1 MKKIFAAFATIL
13 AGQTSNIPLS
23 DTPEI
28 ARVPTEHD
36 KFDKH
41 EENIGD
47 DTDEAYGELIVRLE
61 QVVDPEK
68 LDLETLDEKQKRAIT
83 DRAVQHST
91 IEIKNLRA
99 FLIRDQLA
107 NYKMDGAVAEKRA
120 DNEIRDLIDDVWDSV
135 FDTTN

>member
-1 MKKIFAAFATIL
+1 MKIFTSIAMIF
-13 AGQTSNIPLS
+13 AGQTINTPLS
-23 DTPEI
+23 DMPEI

-36 KFDKH
+36 EFDKH
-41 EENIGD
+41 VENIGD

-68 LDLETLDEKQKRAIT
+68 LDLETLDEKQKQAIT
-83 DRAVQHST
+83 DLAVQHST
-91 IEIKNLRA
+91 IEIKNLRV

-107 NYKMDGAVAEKRA
+107 NYKMDRAVAEKMA